1 LLTLI
6 DKITSELDIT
16 NMEAEI
22 FLYLL
27 KNGRSKIQNIASS
40 LNKSLVEIE
49 PVCNDLV
56 NKGMIIELSI
66 NIYQSLHPRF
76 AAVNAYR
83 LKCLKCGLSPVKNP
97 NIDALGI
104 ALEKLAISEKSK

>member
-1 LLTLI
+1 MLTLI

-40 LNKSLVEIE
+40 LNKSLG
-49 PVCNDLV
+49 DLV